1 MTEDQKNVLAD
12 VISTLYSITNPILS
26 QINDLLEQ
34 EIQAEDFKE
43 DARIW
48 KQVSILSDI
57 AYKTGKAIDQLSNLP
72 SEASYKSDL
81 SSIHPNKSEPQPN

>member
-34 EIQAEDFKE
+34 EMQAEDFKE

-57 AYKTGKAIDQLSNLP
+57 AYKTGKAID
-72 SEASYKSDL
+72 
-81 SSIHPNKSEPQPN
+81 